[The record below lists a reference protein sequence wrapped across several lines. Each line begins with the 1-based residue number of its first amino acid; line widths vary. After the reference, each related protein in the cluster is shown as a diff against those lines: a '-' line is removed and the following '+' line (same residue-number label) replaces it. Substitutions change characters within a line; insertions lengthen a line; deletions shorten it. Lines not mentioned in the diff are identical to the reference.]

1 MKFVFAH
8 TGECDAAE
16 WDAESWAKQ
25 EVEEASLLTLLKE
38 TKQVQQEIN
47 VFSTDIIRKEGKR

>member
-1 MKFVFAH
+1 MFAH

-25 EVEEASLLTLLKE
+25 EVEEASLLTLLKQ
-38 TKQVQQEIN
+38 TKQVQQEG
-47 VFSTDIIRKEGKR
+47 GKKDKQDHNNAL